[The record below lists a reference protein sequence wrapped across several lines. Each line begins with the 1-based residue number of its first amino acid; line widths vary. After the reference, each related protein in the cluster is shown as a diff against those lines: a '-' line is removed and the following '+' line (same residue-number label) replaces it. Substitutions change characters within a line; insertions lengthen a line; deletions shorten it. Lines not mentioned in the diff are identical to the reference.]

1 MCLFRN
7 GMCVNVFFVCRV
19 SHWEVFSSWCWW
31 WWCVPA
37 YGIVSAAVSL
47 SSSSLLIRSNKQSG
61 QHTAMKN
68 KRFFSPSTKIAPALK
83 LSRTNNTWITAASH
97 HRPYEYILYLYR
109 GRTQQV
115 SVVFFSVQLWT
126 IFFPSSFLCITVGG
140 LPISIPPYVR
150 FVGPVLSSSEILS
163 TIAIRKE
170 GPPNKTHYQ
179 ATGLDRERVGGVNV
193 VFFWPWFS
201 GSTSKKID
209 RMLNWIGI
217 ECSNC

>member
-1 MCLFRN
+1 MCARFSSFSLSLSVANVFVSEWYV
-7 GMCVNVFFVCRV
+7 CVSVFFVCRV

-115 SVVFFSVQLWT
+115 RVVFFLFSFELFFFLLLFCASLSVVCRYPSPHMYVLWDLCYLLVKYCPQL
-126 IFFPSSFLCITVGG
+126 L
-140 LPISIPPYVR
+140 L
-150 FVGPVLSSSEILS
+150 E
-163 TIAIRKE
+163 RKARRTKHIIKQL
-170 GPPNKTHYQ
+170 G
-179 ATGLDRERVGGVNV
+179 
-193 VFFWPWFS
+193 
-201 GSTSKKID
+201 
-209 RMLNWIGI
+209 
-217 ECSNC
+217 